1 MPPPLINLVPLDL
14 VPLEFLVI
22 ARLDSLLFELGNCHL
37 TCEVLDCVDIH
48 VHTAQIPQRQGHDLQ
63 HNCRRADDTKSLE
76 KSMRLT
82 HTVAHTGDWEPCNSP
97 HTYINRVCWN
107 GR

>member
-1 MPPPLINLVPLDL
+1 MNMPPPLINLVPLDL

-37 TCEVLDCVDIH
+37 TCEVLDCVEIH

-76 KSMRLT
+76 KSMHLRDTRL
-82 HTVAHTGDWEPCNSP
+82 HTLGIGNPAIHLIP
-97 HTYINRVCWN
+97 I
-107 GR
+107 